1 MLDKL
6 LAACTLSLAALATPT
21 VQAQAWPSKPI
32 RLVVP
37 YSAGGPTDL
46 IARLVARPVG
56 AALHQPVVVENK
68 AGAGGTIG
76 LADVVRSAP
85 DGYSFGLAA
94 PGPLAGMPHLMKMAY
109 NMDDIDYLT
118 VVARIPSVI
127 VASKEAKVSSLPDLI
142 KAAKAE
148 PGKLNYGSAGPGTT
162 PHIGFELLKQQAGI
176 EVMHVPYKGAAPA
189 VAAVLGGEVQFA
201 MVDLLPVLPHV
212 QAGRLKVLAVASDSR
227 APQMPDVPTTVEL
240 GLPGVRMDTLYGV
253 VAPKGLPADI
263 RERVRDAVVSA
274 VESPE
279 LKKQL
284 LDQGAV
290 SMTTTPAEYRNLM
303 QAESDKW
310 RDVVGKGRI
319 TLE

>member
-1 MLDKL
+1 
-6 LAACTLSLAALATPT
+6 
-21 VQAQAWPSKPI
+21 
-32 RLVVP
+32 
-37 YSAGGPTDL
+37 
-46 IARLVARPVG
+46 
-56 AALHQPVVVENK
+56 
-68 AGAGGTIG
+68 
-76 LADVVRSAP
+76 
-85 DGYSFGLAA
+85 
-94 PGPLAGMPHLMKMAY
+94 
-109 NMDDIDYLT
+109 
-118 VVARIPSVI
+118 
-127 VASKEAKVSSLPDLI
+127 
-142 KAAKAE
+142 
-148 PGKLNYGSAGPGTT
+148 
-162 PHIGFELLKQQAGI
+162 
-176 EVMHVPYKGAAPA
+176 
-189 VAAVLGGEVQFA
+189 VLGGEVQFA

-253 VAPKGLPADI
+253 VAPKGLPVDI

-284 LDQGAV
+284 LDQGAT
-290 SMTTTPAEYRNLM
+290 SMTTTPAEYRKLM